1 MNTNKNLKYYFFCDE
16 INNEIKNKIHKI
28 KDIIFI
34 LNINDKNINNL
45 NNKISI
51 VQFLKRKKIQFL
63 ICNNFQTC
71 IKYQAN
77 GVFLDAKN
85 KSVIKPMLLKNKFS
99 IVGAAHNQLEYMHK
113 SRQSCQ
119 VIMLSPIFK
128 NSKYSPNKI
137 LDIVKFNNISSRWK
151 EDVVALGGISLK
163 NISKMQMT
171 KILGIGF
178 KRLIDDLK
186 NRPFK

>member
-16 INNEIKNKIHKI
+16 INNEIENKIHKI

-63 ICNNFQTC
+63 IYNNFKKC

-77 GVFLDAKN
+77 GVFLDSKN
-85 KSVIKPMLLKNKFS
+85 KSVLRPTLLNKKFS
-99 IVGAAHNQLEYMHK
+99 IVGAAHNQLEYMYK

-119 VIMLSPIFK
+119 VIMLSPIFE

-137 LDIVKFNNISSRWK
+137 LNIVKFNNISNRWK
-151 EDVVALGGISLK
+151 EHVVALGGISLK
-163 NISKMQMT
+163 NISRIQMT
-171 KILGIGF
+171 KVWGIGF
-178 KRLIDDLK
+178 KRLINDFK

>member
-1 MNTNKNLKYYFFCDE
+1 MNTNKYLKYYFFCDE
-16 INNEIKNKIHKI
+16 INNEIENKIHKI

-34 LNINDKNINNL
+34 LNIDDENINNL

-63 ICNNFQTC
+63 IYNNFQKC

-77 GVFLDAKN
+77 GVFLDSKN
-85 KSVIKPMLLKNKFS
+85 KSVLRPMLLKKKFS
-99 IVGAAHNQLEYMHK
+99 IVGAAHNQLEYIYK

-119 VIMLSPIFK
+119 MIMLSPIFE

-137 LDIVKFNNISSRWK
+137 LNIVKFNNISNRWK
-151 EDVVALGGISLK
+151 ENVVALGGINLK
-163 NISKMQMT
+163 NISRLRMM
-171 KILGIGF
+171 KIWGIGF
-178 KRLIDDLK
+178 KRFMIGLK

>member
-1 MNTNKNLKYYFFCDE
+1 MNENKYLKYYFFCDE
-16 INNEIKNKIHKI
+16 INNEIENKIHKI

-63 ICNNFQTC
+63 IYNDFQKC
-71 IKYQAN
+71 IKYKAN
-77 GVFLDAKN
+77 GVFLDSKN
-85 KSVIKPMLLKNKFS
+85 KSVLKPMLLKKEFS
-99 IVGAAHNQLEYMHK
+99 IVGVAHNQLEYMYK

-119 VIMLSPIFK
+119 VIMLSPVFE

-137 LDIVKFNNISSRWK
+137 LNILKFNNISSCWK
-151 EDVVALGGISLK
+151 ENVVALGGISLK
-163 NISKMQMT
+163 NISRIQMT
-171 KILGIGF
+171 EVCGIGF
-178 KRLIDDLK
+178 KRLISDLK